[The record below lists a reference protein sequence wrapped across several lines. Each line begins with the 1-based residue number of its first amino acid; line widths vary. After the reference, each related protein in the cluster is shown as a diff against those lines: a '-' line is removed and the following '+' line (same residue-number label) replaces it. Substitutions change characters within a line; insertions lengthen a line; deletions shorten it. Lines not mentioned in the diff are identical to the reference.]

1 MLFKFPDPPLGDI
14 YSAFDYA
21 SLASSAGLSGNALQL
36 AKQVKNMISKPKPNI
51 LSQANIAC
59 DLSKIRDCYGYAM
72 FPYQRSMNELKVYF
86 RDGVLPGASSL
97 VVITEKNEIFVLL
110 SSGQAADS
118 RIYDQT
124 KMLIYDN
131 LAR

>member
-1 MLFKFPDPPLGDI
+1 M
-14 YSAFDYA
+14 
-21 SLASSAGLSGNALQL
+21 
-36 AKQVKNMISKPKPNI
+36 
-51 LSQANIAC
+51 
-59 DLSKIRDCYGYAM
+59 
-72 FPYQRSMNELKVYF
+72 
-86 RDGVLPGASSL
+86 LPGASSL